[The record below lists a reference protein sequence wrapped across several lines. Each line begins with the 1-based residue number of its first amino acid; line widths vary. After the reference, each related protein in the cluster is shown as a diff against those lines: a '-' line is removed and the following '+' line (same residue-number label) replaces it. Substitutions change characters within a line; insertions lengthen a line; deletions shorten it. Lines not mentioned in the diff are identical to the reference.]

1 MQNFSNPARSIQALC
16 TALALSLGVSACMGG
31 SGMNPAMMQAHSSMH
46 AFSMAVDMGEIE
58 EGQLAVA
65 RSTNPQVR
73 EFAQRMVTEH
83 TAAMQKE
90 EQMMASMGMG
100 MMRTG
105 MIRGGNTGAGAG
117 MNAEAG
123 AGADMNMDMGR
134 MRAMLMENPQ
144 SRPVVEGHVRAMQML
159 QGLNGMA
166 FDRAYMERQVM
177 AHRYALENMDRMMGH
192 MGMSGSMHAGAGGTM
207 ADHGAG
213 MQGRRHSM
221 MAMHQAKR
229 AAIAM
234 HLQMAQQIMA
244 SMR

>member
-1 MQNFSNPARSIQALC
+1 MQNLSNPTRFVRTLC
-16 TALALSLGVSACMGG
+16 TAVALSLGASACMGG
-31 SGMNPAMMQAHSSMH
+31 AGMNPAMMQAHSSMH

-58 EGQLAVA
+58 EGQLAMT

-73 EFAQRMVTEH
+73 EYAQRMITEH
-83 TAAMQKE
+83 TAAMQRE

-100 MMRTG
+100 MNRDG
-105 MIRGGNTGAGAG
+105 
-117 MNAEAG
+117 NAEAG
-123 AGADMNMDMGR
+123 ASANMNMDMGR
-134 MRAMLMENPQ
+134 KKAMLMDNPQ
-144 SRPVVEGHVRAMQML
+144 SRPVMEGHMQAMRML

-192 MGMSGSMHAGAGGTM
+192 MGMSGGMSAGASGNMEG
-207 ADHGAG
+207 HGAA
-213 MQGRRHSM
+213 MQGGGRHSM

-229 AAIAM
+229 AAVAM
-234 HLQMAQQIMA
+234 HLQMAQQMTA